1 MKYVIGKETFEHSDL
16 ALISNSLS
24 FGAVTLLG
32 VEDVSQLLHVN
43 QKVVFKSNG
52 LYGLMNGWL
61 LEKVQLHIQIE
72 ICCISSKWHYDSR
85 KRFGKHK
92 YFHLPEEFV
101 KIYLNNY
108 SAGQENKDCIVKP
121 NSKIPVI
128 ASQDSDKAIEKNHV
142 PYLPTKL
149 ILMYNIDC

>member
-1 MKYVIGKETFEHSDL
+1 MKYVIGKETFEHPDL

-61 LEKVQLHIQIE
+61 LEKVKLHIQIE
-72 ICCISSKWHYDSR
+72 ICCISSK
-85 KRFGKHK
+85 
-92 YFHLPEEFV
+92 
-101 KIYLNNY
+101 
-108 SAGQENKDCIVKP
+108 
-121 NSKIPVI
+121 
-128 ASQDSDKAIEKNHV
+128 
-142 PYLPTKL
+142 
-149 ILMYNIDC
+149 

>member
-1 MKYVIGKETFEHSDL
+1 MKYVIGKETLEHSDL

-72 ICCISSKWHYDSR
+72 ICCISSK
-85 KRFGKHK
+85 
-92 YFHLPEEFV
+92 
-101 KIYLNNY
+101 
-108 SAGQENKDCIVKP
+108 
-121 NSKIPVI
+121 
-128 ASQDSDKAIEKNHV
+128 
-142 PYLPTKL
+142 
-149 ILMYNIDC
+149 